1 MINKIFIAIEMA
13 TADRVNRQY
22 QFYTKADQLVHE
34 AMNAMGF
41 STTNYAIGG
50 SVALIA
56 YNVDIERVPHDVD
69 IIVPKGFTNIISKF
83 VACDKFNRFEFV
95 AHKSPQSS
103 YSFKYK
109 DIVIDVLEQERIE
122 ALQIEQRKCCIET
135 LESII
140 AIKQKWGRA
149 KDIIDLAAIRRTYP
163 L

>member
-1 MINKIFIAIEMA
+1 MINQIFIAIEMA
-13 TADRVNRQY
+13 TAQRKNQQY
-22 QFYTKADQLVHE
+22 QFYLKADQLVYE
-34 AMNAMGF
+34 AMSAMGF

-69 IIVPKGFTNIISKF
+69 VIVPNGLVSIISKF
-83 VACDKFNRFEFV
+83 VICDKFNRFTFV
-95 AHKSPQSS
+95 PYKSSRSS

-109 DIVIDVLEQERIE
+109 DIIIDVLEQERIE
-122 ALQIEQRKCCIET
+122 ALDVKQRHCCLNT
-135 LESII
+135 LENII
-140 AIKQKWGRA
+140 KIKQQWGRA